1 MSITNAL
8 FPNEIDLRAR
18 KSIFEEVWTKALDS
32 EEYVRLIP
40 GGGGTPGELPYYLK
54 TNSIKIDGDGSET
67 LVTSNLI
74 STKASEVTTSVSP
87 SAVSVENFGNSTGSE
102 LSSTALT
109 FGDTAGNVSLTKLV
123 LILFRVYKLLKLLRL

>member
-40 GGGGTPGELPYYLK
+40 GGGELPVNFL
-54 TNSIKIDGDGSET
+54 
-67 LVTSNLI
+67 
-74 STKASEVTTSVSP
+74 TTSKQTQSRL
-87 SAVSVENFGNSTGSE
+87 TGM
-102 LSSTALT
+102 
-109 FGDTAGNVSLTKLV
+109 VVKPW
-123 LILFRVYKLLKLLRL
+123 

>member
-18 KSIFEEVWTKALDS
+18 KSIFEEVWTKTLDS

-40 GGGGTPGELPYYLK
+40 GGGTPGELPYYLK

-74 STKASEVTTSVSP
+74 STQASEATTSVSP

-109 FGDTAGNVSLTKLV
+109 FGDTAGNVSLTKAGV
-123 LILFRVYKLLKLLRL
+123 DTVSRLQTSETATV